1 MKVTRDKTEDSQA
14 FLTVEMEP
22 VEVEGSLEQAYHRL
36 VRKVNVPGFRKG
48 KAPREILEHYIGRES
63 LLEDALKNLIPQA
76 CEDAIK
82 EQEIDAFARPSIE
95 IAQTDPVV
103 FKATVPLPPTI
114 KLDDYHRIKV
124 KPEPIKVT
132 DDDVSAVIEQLR
144 HQHAVWD
151 PVERPVAFNDLVVF
165 DIESKVEDKPFINQ
179 QGAQYQVIPDLSF
192 PVQGFAEQLSGMQ
205 RDEEKEFKLQFPE
218 DYSRK
223 EIAGKEGWFKVKVTE
238 IKQERLPELND
249 EFAKEVEPGFDT
261 LDSLRERVTT
271 NLKLRAEDKA
281 KSDFEER
288 VIEAV
293 VKLAQVEFPPILVEM
308 EVDHLINQQ
317 LRRWQTEG
325 KGLEDYLASVNKTE
339 AEIREE
345 LRPLAKERVTRSLV
359 LGKVAEEEKIEV
371 SDSEIDAEIENMTR
385 NNTEKK
391 DELNKLLNAP
401 ESRDSI
407 RRVLLTRKTIER
419 LSEIAKTRRSAGKR
433 ETKSRAKAPP
443 PAPSQGEGN
452 KGSEGDKKF

>member
-1 MKVTRDKTEDSQA
+1 VKVTKEKIEDSQA

-22 VEVEGSLEQAYHRL
+22 AEVEESLEQAYHRL
-36 VRKVNVPGFRKG
+36 VKKTSVPGFRKG
-48 KAPREILEHYIGRES
+48 KAPREILERYIGRGS

-76 CEDAIK
+76 YEEAIK
-82 EQEIDAFARPSIE
+82 EQEIEAFAHPSIE
-95 IAQTDPVV
+95 IANTEPVV
-103 FKATVPLPPTI
+103 FKATVPLPPTV
-114 KLDDYHRIKV
+114 KLDDYHRIQV
-124 KPEPIKVT
+124 KPESVKVT
-132 DDDVSAVIEQLR
+132 DDDVNAVIEQLR

-165 DIESKVEDKPFINQ
+165 DIESSVEDKPFINQ
-179 QGAQYQVIPDLSF
+179 KGAQYQVVPDLSF
-192 PVQGFAEQLSGMQ
+192 PVPGFAEQLSGMQ

-223 EIAGKEGWFKVKVTE
+223 EMAGKEGWFKVKVTE

-261 LDSLRERVTT
+261 LNALRERVTT

-281 KSDFEER
+281 KLDFEER

-293 VKLAQVEFPPILVEM
+293 VKLAQVEFPPILVEV
-308 EVDHLINQQ
+308 EVDHLLSQQ
-317 LRRWQTEG
+317 LRRWQAEG
-325 KGLEDYLASVNKTE
+325 KGLEEYLASVNKTE

-345 LRPLAKERVTRSLV
+345 LHPLAKERVTRSLV

-385 NNTEKK
+385 DNTEKK
-391 DELNKLLNAP
+391 DELNKLLNTP

-407 RRVLLTRKTIER
+407 KRILLTRKTIER
-419 LSEIAKTRRSAGKR
+419 LSEIA
-433 ETKSRAKAPP
+433 RAKKSWDKRKAKPRDKSSS
-443 PAPSQGEGN
+443 PSQGGGS
-452 KGSEGDKKF
+452 KGSEGNEKS